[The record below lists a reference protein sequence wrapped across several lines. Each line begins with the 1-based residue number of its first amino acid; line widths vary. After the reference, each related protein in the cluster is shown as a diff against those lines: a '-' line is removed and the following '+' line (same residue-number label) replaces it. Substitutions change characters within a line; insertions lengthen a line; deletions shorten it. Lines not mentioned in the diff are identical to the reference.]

1 MRLVLTVVVVLVLA
15 LIVLGVAAAVGTEL
29 LWYRSVG
36 ASGVFTTELRT
47 RVLLFLGGAAVAGA
61 VTAVNLGV
69 AGRDRRLLAVVP
81 GRSGQGSGAGG
92 GPDGGAR
99 RSGDRPDGG
108 TGQFD
113 GGGGSGSGQS
123 GSGQP
128 GSGQPARRSGPVPSV
143 VLVPRTAGD
152 ADPVRRIAGLVAIA
166 VLTVAFGVAV
176 QGQWQTVLAAVDAQP
191 FGTRDPQFGLDA
203 SFYVF
208 TYPLL
213 RWLLTAALVLVG
225 LVLTSTAVAYAAN
238 RSLRLVPPRPA
249 ATPAAQTHLLV
260 LIGVFVLLRAGSS
273 WLDRYAV
280 MFRQG
285 ASSGFD
291 GPSYTSVNAD
301 LPASTIL
308 AVLAVICAVLF
319 FVSAARRSWVLP
331 GVGLGLLLL
340 SGLLLGVVW
349 PAVVQSF
356 RVQPNQPAY
365 EAPFIARNSTATRTA
380 YGLQDV
386 AQVDYPG
393 RAAIGPQTRAATSA
407 NAGGI
412 RLLDPSLVSST
423 FTQNQQVRSYYSFPT
438 PLSVDRYRV
447 GGRTQDVVV
456 GAREIDLSG
465 IPAGQRTWV
474 NDHTVYTHGYGLV
487 AASATEVAAGGLPSY
502 VAGPIGDAGKPGGA
516 LGAYEPRI
524 YFGQQTDRY
533 AIVGAPAGAAPT
545 ELDMPADG
553 TGGQSNTTY
562 TGTGGVGIGSAG
574 TRLLFAWHFADR
586 NILLSPRVNDSSRI
600 LYDRE
605 PATRVRKVAPW
616 LTVDGSVYPTVVDGR
631 VVWVVDGYT
640 TSSTYP
646 GSEQVDLGTE
656 TTNSQSGTE
665 RALGGRVN
673 YLRNSV
679 KATVDAYDG
688 TVRLY
693 AWDPED
699 PVLKTWSRVFPGT
712 VLPRSA
718 IPDALLDHL
727 RYPQNLFQ
735 VQQGLLG
742 RYHVESA
749 AAFLARTDFWTAP
762 SDPNGGNQRQ
772 APLYLSVTV
781 PGSTR
786 PTFSVTGTFVPQSTS
801 ESGPKNLAGYLSVD
815 ADARSP
821 GYGKLT
827 LLTASGDTQLPGPS
841 QVDANFKSTFA
852 QTLNLLSGNG
862 SGASVRWG
870 DLVALPV
877 DSGILWV
884 QPVYVSRNTG
894 ARFPLL
900 QQVFVAYGT
909 GPTLAQGATLGDA
922 LGALFRSPV
931 APPGTGPASPGPT
944 SPGPASPG
952 PLATGPPGGG
962 ADLRAALVAA
972 DAALA
977 DADAALKAGD
987 FAAYG
992 AAQRRLRDAVDRAI
1006 ALEGAAGGR
1015 PPGATTPAS
1024 PAPTPRAPTPRAP
1037 TPGAPTPGLA
1047 SPAS

>member
-1 MRLVLTVVVVLVLA
+1 MSSAGSAPTRPRRRGVRGLLVLTVLVVAA
-15 LIVLGVAAAVGTEL
+15 LIALSVVAAVGTDL

-36 ASGVFTTELRT
+36 ASGVLTTELRT
-47 RVLLFLGGAAVAGA
+47 RALLFAGGALVAGGVA
-61 VTAVNLGV
+61 AVNLGV

-81 GRSGQGSGAGG
+81 SRPGNEAG
-92 GPDGGAR
+92 GPDGGIR
-99 RSGDRPDGG
+99 GPVDRPDGG
-108 TGQFD
+108 RPGSNRPGQGA
-113 GGGGSGSGQS
+113 GGRAGGS
-123 GSGQP
+123 
-128 GSGQPARRSGPVPSV
+128 RSGDQPDGDPPGRRAAQLPPV
-143 VLVPRTAGD
+143 VLVPRTAAD
-152 ADPVRRIAGLVAIA
+152 ADPFRRL
-166 VLTVAFGVAV
+166 LGVAV
-176 QGQWQTVLAAVDAQP
+176 TAALALVVGLAAQGQWKAVLAALNAQP

-225 LVLTSTAVAYAAN
+225 VVLVATAVAYAAS
-238 RSLRLVPPRPA
+238 RSLRLAPPRPA

-260 LIGVFVLLRAGSS
+260 LIGVFVLLRAVSS

-280 MFRQG
+280 MFRRG
-285 ASSGFD
+285 STSGFD

-308 AVLAVICAVLF
+308 AVLGVICAALF

-331 GVGLGLLLL
+331 GVGLGLLVL

-349 PAVVQSF
+349 PAVVQAF

-365 EAPFIARNSTATRTA
+365 EAPFIARNSTATRNA

-386 AQVDYPG
+386 EQVDYPG
-393 RAAIGPQTRAATSA
+393 RAAIRPQTRTATAANS
-407 NAGGI
+407 GGI

-438 PLSVDRYRV
+438 PLSVDRYRIA
-447 GGRTQDVVV
+447 GRTQDVVV
-456 GAREIDLSG
+456 GAREINLSG
-465 IPAGQRTWV
+465 IAAGQRTWV

-487 AASATEVAAGGLPSY
+487 AASATDVGAGGLPTY
-502 VAGPIGDAGKPGGA
+502 LAGPINEAGRADGA

-533 AIVGAPAGAAPT
+533 AIVGATAGTAPT
-545 ELDMPADG
+545 ELDLPADG
-553 TGGQSNTTY
+553 TGAQRNTTY
-562 TGTGGVGIGSAG
+562 AGSGGVGIGSAG
-574 TRLLFAWHFADR
+574 TRLLFAWNFADR
-586 NILLSPRVNDSSRI
+586 NILLSPRVNSASRI

-605 PATRVRKVAPW
+605 PADRVRKVAPW

-631 VVWVVDGYT
+631 IVWVVDGYT
-640 TSSTYP
+640 TSATYP
-646 GSEQVDLGTE
+646 GSEQVDLGSE
-656 TTNSQSGTE
+656 TTNSQSGSE

-699 PVLKTWSRVFPGT
+699 PVLRTWSAVFPGT
-712 VLPRSA
+712 VQPRSA
-718 IPDALLDHL
+718 VPDALLDHL

-749 AAFLARTDFWTAP
+749 AAFLARTDFWTAAP
-762 SDPNGGNQRQ
+762 DPNGGNQRQ
-772 APLYLSVTV
+772 APLYLSVTA
-781 PGSTR
+781 PGSTT
-786 PTFSVTGTFVPQSTS
+786 PTFSVTGTFVPQSTT

-815 ADARSP
+815 ADARSED
-821 GYGKLT
+821 YGKLT

-862 SGASVRWG
+862 SGASVNWG
-870 DLVALPV
+870 DLIALPV
-877 DSGILWV
+877 DDGILWA
-884 QPVYVSRNTG
+884 QPVYVTRNSG

-900 QQVFVAYGT
+900 QQVFVAYGG
-909 GPTLAQGATLGDA
+909 GPALAQGTTLSDA
-922 LGALFRSPV
+922 LAALFRAPV
-931 APPGTGPASPGPT
+931 TTPGSGSTPTPGTPAPIGE
-944 SPGPASPG
+944 
-952 PLATGPPGGG
+952 
-962 ADLRAALVAA
+962 DLRAALAAA
-972 DAALA
+972 DDALA
-977 DADAALKAGD
+977 DADTALKAGD
-987 FAAYG
+987 FTAYG

-1006 ALEGAAGGR
+1006 ALEAGAGSSAA
-1015 PPGATTPAS
+1015 PSTPAGT
-1024 PAPTPRAPTPRAP
+1024 PAPGVTPPATPATPTAPATPP
-1037 TPGAPTPGLA
+1037 
-1047 SPAS
+1047 S